1 MDPEAFA
8 LDLARRIR
16 DRVASLFGTPEARE
30 RTGTAHGGDP
40 TYAIDAA
47 AERVAE
53 EAFGGVDD
61 VAYFTEDEG
70 LVIRGRPEALFLVD
84 PVDGT
89 RPSAAGF
96 ETCGVTIAVAPYGDG
111 VTLGDVRYG
120 CMVELATGTTFEARR
135 GGGASV
141 DGRALAPSAN
151 RDLARLFWAGGFRG
165 QPAVPIAVVLGGL
178 FDAPGSE
185 GAFFDQGSAAY
196 SLTRVGTGQLDAFVD
211 PGPAMIDALPEVQEA
226 FTTVGGG
233 HVLNTSTYDAAA
245 GYLLLWELGCPA
257 TDAVGG
263 SLTDVPLIGP
273 DGRATMVSTAAASN
287 HELHAEIVG
296 TVRAGIERLRRLI
309 EAVGPEGL
317 VGS

>member
-1 MDPEAFA
+1 VDPEAFA

-16 DRVASLFGTPEARE
+16 GRISGLFGTPAARE

-53 EAFGGVDD
+53 EAFSSLDD

-70 LVIRGRPEALFLVD
+70 LVVRGRPSALFLVD

-89 RPSAAGF
+89 RPSAVGF

-111 VTLGDVRYG
+111 VTLGDVTYG
-120 CMVELATGTTFEARR
+120 CLVELATGHTFEARR
-135 GGGASV
+135 GGGVQA
-141 DGRALAPSAN
+141 DGRPLAPSGN

-196 SLTRVGTGQLDAFVD
+196 SLTRVATGQLDAFVD
-211 PGPAMIDALPEVQEA
+211 PGPAMIDALPEVQDA
-226 FTTVGGG
+226 FTRVGGG

-245 GYLLLWELGCPA
+245 GYLVLWELGCPA

-263 SLTDVPLIGP
+263 SLKDVPLIDS

-287 HELHAEIVG
+287 PDLHGQVVD
-296 TVRAGIERLRRLI
+296 TVRGGIERLRRLI
-309 EAVGPEGL
+309 EAVGPQGL
-317 VGS
+317 VGA

>member
-1 MDPEAFA
+1 VDPEAFA
-8 LDLARRIR
+8 LELARSIR
-16 DRVASLFGTPEARE
+16 DRVAGLFGTPAARE

-40 TYAIDAA
+40 TYGIDAA

-53 EAFGGVDD
+53 EAFAELED

-70 LVIRGRPEALFLVD
+70 LVVRGRPTAFFLVD

-96 ETCGVTIAVAPYGDG
+96 ETCGVTIAVSPYGDG
-111 VTLGDVRYG
+111 VTLGDVTYG
-120 CMVELATGTTFEARR
+120 CMVELDTGHVFEARR
-135 GGGASV
+135 GGGARA
-141 DGRALAPSAN
+141 DGRSLSPSAN

-178 FDAPGSE
+178 FDTPGSE

-226 FTTVGGG
+226 FTRVGGG

-263 SLTDVPLIGP
+263 SLEAVPLIGA

-287 HELHAEIVG
+287 PELHAEIVDA
-296 TVRAGIERLRRLI
+296 VRAGIERLRGLI
-309 EAVGPEGL
+309 KAVGPEGL
-317 VGS
+317 VGA

>member
-1 MDPEAFA
+1 VEPEAFA

-16 DRVASLFGTPEARE
+16 DRAAVLFGTPEARE

-53 EAFGGVDD
+53 EAFGEIDD

-70 LVIRGRPEALFLVD
+70 LVVRGRPEAFFLVD

-96 ETCGVTIAVAPYGDG
+96 ETCGVTVAVAPYGDG
-111 VTLGDVRYG
+111 VTLGDVTFG
-120 CMVELATGTTFEARR
+120 CMVELATGVTFEARR
-135 GGGASV
+135 GGGAQS
-141 DGRALAPSAN
+141 DGRKLAPSEN
-151 RDLARLFWAGGFRG
+151 RELARLFWAGGFRG

-178 FDAPGSE
+178 FDTPGSE

-226 FTTVGGG
+226 FRRVGGG

-263 SLTDVPLIGP
+263 SLKDVPLIAP
-273 DGRATMVSTAAASN
+273 DGRATMVSTAAASTD
-287 HELHAEIVG
+287 ELHAEVVD
-296 TVRAGIERLRRLI
+296 TVRAGIERLRRLLK
-309 EAVGPEGL
+309 AVGPEGL
-317 VGS
+317 VGA